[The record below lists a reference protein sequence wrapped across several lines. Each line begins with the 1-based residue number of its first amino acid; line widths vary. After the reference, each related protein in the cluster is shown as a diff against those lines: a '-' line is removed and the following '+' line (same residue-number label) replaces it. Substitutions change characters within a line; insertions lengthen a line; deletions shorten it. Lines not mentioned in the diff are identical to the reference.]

1 MVPEVDVWRIA
12 ARLLEQ
18 HGPDASIHA
27 ALRADELRSLGDF
40 EGQMTWVRILRAVA
54 TLLSAEPRGL
64 AH

>member
-1 MVPEVDVWRIA
+1 MVSEIDVWRIA
-12 ARLLEQ
+12 ERLLEQ

-40 EGQMTWVRILRAVA
+40 EGQVTWVRILRAVA
-54 TLLSAEPRGL
+54 ALLSAEPRGL